1 MPFSKSTISSSIQS
15 SAGKNI
21 ILDYSIFPLKFLEL
35 RFEIL
40 THVRGVLV
48 IYAVVIVEP
57 YILVEVHL
65 PLDDLPDLVLFSLLQ
80 DLVVLFLVS
89 PYLVVLYVF
98 SELPV
103 QLVCVPCLDLLQ
115 FLQPFTLPQYI
126 IGIWLRIIILNQ
138 DLIK

>member
-1 MPFSKSTISSSIQS
+1 M
-15 SAGKNI
+15 
-21 ILDYSIFPLKFLEL
+21 
-35 RFEIL
+35 
-40 THVRGVLV
+40 RGVLV

-65 PLDDLPDLVLFSLLQ
+65 PLDDLPNLVLFSLLQ